1 MKFAQRREVRF
12 RRRRQL
18 PFWAWGLTW
27 NFIQHVLLWKFRL
40 KMRTMVD
47 MERIIWRT
55 SKAFVFGNAY
65 STVLAVNSTY
75 GPAWQRPVSDNAIGG
90 VDPVLPGRL
99 IQFGGQVTF

>member
-1 MKFAQRREVRF
+1 MCALAQK
-12 RRRRQL
+12 QL
-18 PFWAWGLTW
+18 

-65 STVLAVNSTY
+65 NIVLAIKPGEQGVPQFEMN
-75 GPAWQRPVSDNAIGG
+75 GRPATRRLAISRSESEKI
-90 VDPVLPGRL
+90 PG
-99 IQFGGQVTF
+99 